1 MELLL
6 LFSEF
11 GKSIFFEGESSH
23 SFIFIAEVFEVVEF
37 EDIVAFG
44 FEDGPEVLL
53 FEEGGLP
60 VGV

>member
-53 FEEGGLP
+53 F
-60 VGV
+60 